1 MAGKRRRGIRPLAAL
16 LFALIVGV
24 IVFLLG
30 RMRVS
35 SAEKQFA
42 SYEADMPEVQI
53 QSIMDNIKKG
63 EYGDIFA
70 TTQKLS
76 PSLDSEETYIAR
88 LTEILST
95 GDPDN
100 LSAEPVSLEND
111 KRVYQLVNGDTLLGT
126 LTLVNENG
134 EWKPAFPI
142 HGSGSYRVEVP
153 QGITL
158 KANGTPIGQEHLI
171 ESGKEASNFFQITDS
186 SIIPT
191 VDIYEF
197 DGLLGEPALNKDEGY
212 AMIKD
217 VLSGNW
223 LMGKEITDEELKKKL
238 IYAAE
243 QIAMYPAQDTP
254 LSNVAAV
261 SDTSAAWYR
270 KYVSLQNYWF
280 TAHNTMELSNETCKA
295 VAQSDDTI
303 VAHIAFDYFADN
315 GEVNRTWHCGY
326 QLTFRKVGDEYL
338 VCGTEISSLLNPAQP
353 H

>member
-1 MAGKRRRGIRPLAAL
+1 MTRKRRRGIRPLAAL

-88 LTEILST
+88 LTEILSS
-95 GDPDN
+95 GDPET
-100 LSAEPVSLEND
+100 LRAEPVTIGDSE
-111 KRVYQLVNGDTLLGT
+111 RVYQLVNGDTLLGT

-153 QGITL
+153 QGIAL
-158 KANGTPIGQEHLI
+158 NSNGTPIGSEYLA
-171 ESGKEASNFFQITDS
+171 ETGKNASNFFQITDP
-186 SIIPT
+186 SIIPV

-197 DGLLGEPALNKDEGY
+197 EGLLGEPSLNKDEGY
-212 AMIKD
+212 AMIRD

-223 LMGKEITDEELKKKL
+223 LMGKEITDEALKKKL
-238 IYAAE
+238 INAAE

-254 LSNVAAV
+254 LSSVAAV
-261 SDTSAAWYR
+261 SDTDAAWYR

-315 GEVNRTWHCGY
+315 GEVSRTWHCGY
-326 QLTFRKVGDEYL
+326 QLTFRKAGDEYL

>member
-1 MAGKRRRGIRPLAAL
+1 MAVKRKRGIRPLAAL
-16 LFALIVGV
+16 LFALIIGAAVFV
-24 IVFLLG
+24 IG

-35 SAEKQFA
+35 GAEAQFA

-53 QSIMDNIKKG
+53 NEVMNEIRNG
-63 EYGDIFA
+63 NYGDIFA
-70 TTQKLS
+70 ATQS
-76 PSLDSEETYIAR
+76 IAPSLDSEETYIER
-88 LTEILST
+88 LTEILSY
-95 GDPDN
+95 GDPAD
-100 LSAEPVSLEND
+100 LAAEPVSIGDTE
-111 KRVYQLVNGDTLLGT
+111 RTYRLVNGDTLLGT
-126 LTLVNENG
+126 LTLLNDNG
-134 EWKPAFPI
+134 SWKPAFPI
-142 HGSGSYRVEVP
+142 KGTETYTVEVP
-153 QGITL
+153 QGISLT
-158 KANGTPIGQEHLI
+158 ANGKPVGEEYRKET
-171 ESGKEASNFFQITDS
+171 GKEASNFFQITDS

-197 DGLLGEPALNKDEGY
+197 DGLLGEPALNKEEGY

-223 LMGKEITDEELKKKL
+223 LMGKEITDEELKERL

-261 SDTSAAWYR
+261 SDTGAAWYR

-280 TAHNTMELSNETCKA
+280 TAHDKTELSNETCKA

-303 VAHIAFDYFADN
+303 VAQIAFDYFADN
-315 GEVNRTWHCGY
+315 GEVSRTWHCGY